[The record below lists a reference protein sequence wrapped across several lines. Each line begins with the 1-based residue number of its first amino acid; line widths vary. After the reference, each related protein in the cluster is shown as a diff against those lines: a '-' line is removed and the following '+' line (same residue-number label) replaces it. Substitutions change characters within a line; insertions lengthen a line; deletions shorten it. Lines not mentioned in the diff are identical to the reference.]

1 MFNINITHIK
11 KKETPYK
18 DEVGLTILL
27 SEGLHIKK
35 GGRGIDNPKGKIYIC
50 KMKSTIVKS
59 TQRDITGL
67 KFWRLT
73 NQQLRLTLITHWQVR
88 NCSLI
93 YLFFM

>member
-35 GGRGIDNPKGKIYIC
+35 GGRGIDNPKGKIYRNNQ
-50 KMKSTIVKS
+50 TI
-59 TQRDITGL
+59 
-67 KFWRLT
+67 
-73 NQQLRLTLITHWQVR
+73 LINV
-88 NCSLI
+88 NLGSNPNNS
-93 YLFFM
+93 